1 LTGLFLCVTINIL
14 LTFLG
19 YTVNK
24 LLLNCRPAT
33 VFEPANKDHRRAYFN
48 FLKNST
54 WGRSPYQ
61 FLLDPGFEDVPT
73 MCRHRLCEYYV
84 GREFGDK
91 LNDPPPAGK
100 NTKLTVV
107 KLKSKERVD

>member
-1 LTGLFLCVTINIL
+1 M
-14 LTFLG
+14 
-19 YTVNK
+19 NK

-33 VFEPANKDHRRAYFN
+33 VFDAANKEHRRSYFN
-48 FLKNST
+48 FLKHST

-84 GREFGDK
+84 SREFGDSIK
-91 LNDPPPAGK
+91 NPPPVNK

-107 KLKSKERVD
+107 KLKPKKELT